1 MYVACLDYAAI
12 ITIQHL
18 AELGQLNVSI
28 TYTLGVSDGSVG
40 YHPYILDVGYVFDN
54 ACRLG

>member
-1 MYVACLDYAAI
+1 MACLDYAAI